1 MGRRMIKFGIQLLF
15 FTLFQFLLFSEAD
28 AFRRAISRS
37 DVVDLS
43 GLLYLVTIIELIISI
58 LVLGAGLLKN
68 VKHKW
73 TGLKFDDRNNV

>member
-1 MGRRMIKFGIQLLF
+1 MIKFGIQLLF
-15 FTLFQFLLFSEAD
+15 LTLFQFLLFSEAD

>member
-1 MGRRMIKFGIQLLF
+1 MIKFGIQLLF

-43 GLLYLVTIIELIISI
+43 GLLYSVTIIELIISVLI
-58 LVLGAGLLKN
+58 LGVGFLRN
-68 VKHKW
+68 VNHKW
-73 TGLKFDDRNNV
+73 TGFKFGDKDNTA